1 MGKRLVQQ
9 ARGKG
14 GPAYGAASH
23 RFVADGKYMSL
34 EEFKKG
40 GIMQIVDI
48 VSDPV
53 RTSPLMELMTE
64 GFAKTYMIAPNGVS
78 IGDIIEFGESASLSP
93 GNILT
98 VGNITEG
105 TPIYNIELV
114 PGDGGKLVRSSGLS
128 ASVLSQDQERKKTV
142 IKLPSKRKVDIDF
155 ACRATVG
162 SIAGSGRP
170 DKPFIKAGAK
180 HKDKR
185 SRGKLYPKTSATAM
199 NAIDHPFG
207 GRTNIGRSSSSKRNA
222 PPGAKVGNIAPRRT
236 GVRRTRAKEQSNG

>member
-14 GPAYGAASH
+14 GPAYGVPSH

-34 EEFKKG
+34 KEFKKG

-53 RTSPLMELMTE
+53 RTSPLMKLMTE
-64 GFAKTYMIAPNGVS
+64 EFSETYMIAPKGISV
-78 IGDIIEFGESASLSP
+78 GDIIEFGESPSLSS

-98 VGNITEG
+98 VGKITEG

-128 ASVLSQDQERKKTV
+128 ASVVSQDQERKKTV

-162 SIAGSGRP
+162 TIAGSGRP
-170 DKPFIKAGAK
+170 DKPFMKAGNR

-185 SRGKLYPKTSATAM
+185 SRGKLYPRTSANAM

-207 GRTNIGRSSSSKRNA
+207 GRTSLGRQSSSGRNA
-222 PPGAKVGNIAPRRT
+222 PPGAKVGKIAPRRT
-236 GVRRTRAKEQSNG
+236 GVRRTRSKEQSNG